1 MWLFKLFVGCL
12 GDFLF
17 YVSDKNNNW
26 VNVCKYVALSPGI
39 IYKLVVKVNKFTS
52 KELFFP
58 RDTKNVSKPLIS
70 LSLFVLRELIFS
82 SHSTELYLNVELQ
95 LLTIFIASSKYSSSD
110 IEQKKYL
117 FPLICRYEMQF
128 SVSAKYI
135 FKFPLEY
142 FWRGGSASVSIMLYF
157 SYRFFLDIQRGKIK
171 SMYTWAS
178 MSRASCAA
186 L

>member
-1 MWLFKLFVGCL
+1 MICNRSSALSV
-12 GDFLF
+12 
-17 YVSDKNNNW
+17 YVLDKNRNW
-26 VNVCKYVALSPGI
+26 VNVCKYVVLSQGI

-70 LSLFVLRELIFS
+70 LSLFVLRELICSFF
-82 SHSTELYLNVELQ
+82 HLIQPNCILMQTYNFLQ
-95 LLTIFIASSKYSSSD
+95 FLSRAVNILHLIQNRKSIS
-110 IEQKKYL
+110 

-157 SYRFFLDIQRGKIK
+157 SYRFFVDIQRGKIK
-171 SMYTWAS
+171 SMYT
-178 MSRASCAA
+178 
-186 L
+186 

>member
-1 MWLFKLFVGCL
+1 MLYCPQG
-12 GDFLF
+12 
-17 YVSDKNNNW
+17 S
-26 VNVCKYVALSPGI
+26 
-39 IYKLVVKVNKFTS
+39 FTS
-52 KELFFP
+52 WLWKSTNSQAENYFSQGIRKCIKTTEFSFIICF
-58 RDTKNVSKPLIS
+58 TGAYM
-70 LSLFVLRELIFS
+70 LIFS
-82 SHSTELYLNVELQ
+82 SHSTELYLNVDLQ

-157 SYRFFLDIQRGKIK
+157 SYRFFVDVQRGKIK